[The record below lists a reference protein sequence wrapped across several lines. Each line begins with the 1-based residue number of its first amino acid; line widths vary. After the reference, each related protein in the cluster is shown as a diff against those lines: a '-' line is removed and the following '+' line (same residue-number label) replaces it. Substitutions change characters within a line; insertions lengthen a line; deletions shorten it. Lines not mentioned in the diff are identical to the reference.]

1 MASRSRGNAGGLCV
15 AHALHL
21 NSVFQSLRFT
31 SIRPAVLGRCVG
43 VVFKGSVGGS
53 MSITRMIRTG
63 VWAGGLMLSASVAAA
78 QAPPPPSPQPPSSQT
93 PSSPTPTAAPDQA
106 TSSTYGSPVTI
117 TGCVQQ
123 ATGSSAG
130 AGDGFVLRN
139 ASGRSGSSSS
149 SPSSTYPSST
159 SPSSTS
165 PSTMGQEFQLMPGS
179 SSVQLADHVG
189 HQVEV
194 TGTFGSPSASPASG
208 TTTGTTGSP
217 SGTGTSSATPGRPG
231 STQPGQATSPSA
243 SNMGT
248 TTSFNVTSVRML
260 SASCPQ

>member
-1 MASRSRGNAGGLCV
+1 M
-15 AHALHL
+15 
-21 NSVFQSLRFT
+21 QWFT
-31 SIRPAVLGRCVG
+31 SARPAVSGRCAG
-43 VVFKGSVGGS
+43 VVISKWVGGS
-53 MSITRMIRTG
+53 MSITRMTRTG
-63 VWAGGLMLSASVAAA
+63 LWTGGLMLSASIALA
-78 QAPPPPSPQPPSSQT
+78 QAPPPPSPQTPSSQT
-93 PSSPTPTAAPDQA
+93 PSSSAPTTEPSQAA
-106 TSSTYGSPVTI
+106 SSTYGSPVTI

-123 ATGSSAG
+123 ATSSSAG
-130 AGDGFVLRN
+130 AGGFVLKN
-139 ASGRSGSSSS
+139 SSGRGATPNSGSSSS
-149 SPSSTYPSST
+149 NPSSTYPSTT

-165 PSTMGQEFQLMPGS
+165 PSTMGQEFQLSPGS

-194 TGTFGSPSASPASG
+194 TGTFGSPSASPSSG

-243 SNMGT
+243 SNMAT